1 MIREDILLGVTAA
14 YRESFHVFTFR
25 ICFMTQPAS
34 RYTYCQSKARY
45 SWSIFQKKTSSY
57 KPPRRPVHTMNNF
70 LSCGASD
77 TMHHPTQ
84 PTFLKKCYQFKLLS
98 SSEGLHSEKQLLLN
112 ATGHLENFVLFC
124 LRTRRIAGR
133 SRNHL

>member
-45 SWSIFQKKTSSY
+45 SWSIFQKKNLILQAAETPSTY
-57 KPPRRPVHTMNNF
+57 
-70 LSCGASD
+70 
-77 TMHHPTQ
+77 
-84 PTFLKKCYQFKLLS
+84 Y
-98 SSEGLHSEKQLLLN
+98 EQLLFLWY
-112 ATGHLENFVLFC
+112 AAYLISPILRLLCTIGPEPDYLTIGH
-124 LRTRRIAGR
+124 A
-133 SRNHL
+133 